1 MRCRAAAPAAN
12 DKAGKQRAPGD
23 HGGSEPAEAGA
34 GEDVPS
40 EGSQRIHLFQELCGE
55 TCFLPGVEKQE
66 ELRGFS
72 EHSFVFLIK
81 WLWEPYAKVS

>member
-34 GEDVPS
+34 GE
-40 EGSQRIHLFQELCGE
+40 G
-55 TCFLPGVEKQE
+55 
-66 ELRGFS
+66 S
-72 EHSFVFLIK
+72 EHLETTAAQSQQRQGLGKTFRL
-81 WLWEPYAKVS
+81 KVAREFMCFKNSGVRLASCLGWKNKRN